1 MNILFVIQTD
11 YQRKK
16 RVLCRTILSYLMT
29 MLIVRSIPCF
39 FQVEYVLAM
48 IIPLNNNL
56 IKVSWNPPFRESPF
70 YFAIIVKMGGFIVLI
85 GYL

>member
-1 MNILFVIQTD
+1 MQNNFVVSDD
-11 YQRKK
+11 YVNNK
-16 RVLCRTILSYLMT
+16 VNSL
-29 MLIVRSIPCF
+29 F

-48 IIPLNNNL
+48 NIPLNNNL